1 MRASVIDR
9 LIFVVI
15 FVASCVSWTVPA
27 AGAEP
32 PRVVRITPENGD
44 EGVDPAT
51 TAIRIEFDQDM
62 NPEGRSLCGG
72 GDSFPEL
79 TGQPVWETPRVM
91 VIPVRLSAGKTYAF
105 GVNCF
110 AARNFRNAA
119 GESAVIEF
127 VNFATAPEGKEPTPS
142 RTTTPEQNE
151 RSLDMLARA
160 IDERYAYR
168 DRIVADWPSRIDA
181 AKPDLLA
188 APTPACFARGLGRML
203 AAAEDMHVWVRLGSA
218 GFGVYTRDFTANI
231 DLARLRKAIPEL
243 KQPVNQ
249 VITGRW
255 ADGVGYI
262 FISEWPGDR
271 KSIEPA
277 FAALRA
283 LADCSGLIIDV
294 RLNGGGDERTARRFA
309 EHFVKEPAVYSL
321 NRFRDPQQPDGW
333 TKMYDRVIDPLG
345 KGEEKLQKGDAP
357 FAGRV
362 AVLIGP
368 NCLSSNE
375 SFILMMKHGGH
386 ATLVG
391 ETTGG
396 SSGNPR
402 PVELAN
408 GVTVFLP
415 SWQDY
420 LPDGTLL
427 EGKGIAPDMHAALG
441 PGPQDGV
448 LETALRIVRGE

>member
-1 MRASVIDR
+1 MCATVTNR
-9 LIFVVI
+9 LLPIVI
-15 FVASCVSWTVPA
+15 FLAACPPVSVPEA
-27 AGAEP
+27 CAEP

-51 TAIRIEFDQDM
+51 SAIRIEFDQDM
-62 NPEGRSLCGG
+62 SPGGRSLCGG
-72 GDSFPEL
+72 GDSFPEF

-91 VIPVRLSAGKTYAF
+91 VIPVRLSAGRTYAF

-110 AARNFRNAA
+110 AARNFRNVA
-119 GESAVIEF
+119 GQSAVIEF
-127 VNFATAPEGKEPTPS
+127 VGFTTARDGAAPTPT

-151 RSLDMLARA
+151 QSLNQLARA

-168 DRIVADWPSRIDA
+168 DRLVADWPSRIDA
-181 AKPDLLA
+181 AKPDLIA
-188 APTPACFARGLGRML
+188 AETPAVFARR
-203 AAAEDMHVWVRLGSA
+203 AAHLLSAAQDRHVWVRIGEA
-218 GFGVYTRDFTANI
+218 GFGVDSREITPNI
-231 DLARLRKAIPEL
+231 DLSRLRKAIPEL

-255 ADGVGYI
+255 PDGVGYI
-262 FISEWPGDR
+262 FISEWPGDW
-271 KSIEPA
+271 KTIEPA
-277 FAALRA
+277 FTALRT

-309 EHFVKEPAVYSL
+309 EHFVREPAVYSL
-321 NRFRDPQQPDGW
+321 NRYRDPQQPDGW

-345 KGEEKLQKGDAP
+345 KGEDKVQDGDAP

-375 SFILMMKHGGH
+375 SFVLMMKHGGH

-402 PVELAN
+402 PVDLPN

-427 EGKGIAPDMHAALG
+427 EGRGITPDMQAALG

-448 LETALRIVRGE
+448 LETALRSVRGQ